1 MESYQGNTSKTIK
14 NIGKGIGIA
23 FISTMVLLLIFSI
36 ILTYTNVSENT
47 ITPVII
53 VVTAISILLRKLN
66 WKWKHQKEWN
76 NKWRNYR
83 RKLHINSLHYF

>member
-1 MESYQGNTSKTIK
+1 MESYQGNASKTIK

-23 FISTMVLLLIFSI
+23 FISTIVLLLIFSI
-36 ILTYTNVSENT
+36 ILTYTNVTENT

-66 WKWKHQKEWN
+66 WKWKHQKKWD
-76 NKWRNYR
+76 NKRRDYR
-83 RKLHINSLHYF
+83 RKLPTYSLHDF